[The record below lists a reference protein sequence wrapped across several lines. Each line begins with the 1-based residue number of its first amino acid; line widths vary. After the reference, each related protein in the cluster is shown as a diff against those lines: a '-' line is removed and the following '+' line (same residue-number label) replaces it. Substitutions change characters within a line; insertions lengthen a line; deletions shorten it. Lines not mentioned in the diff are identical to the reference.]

1 MNDFIMDS
9 HMHFDLYDNKNT
21 VLNYIET
28 NKSYTIAMTNL
39 PILYEKYKEKYTG
52 FRYIRIALG
61 FHPELSHD
69 YKNQINLF
77 KKNINTTRYIGEIGL
92 DYYHKSEEDKSD
104 QRLVFEEIIS
114 TCNKAGNKILSI
126 HTRNAEK
133 DCLDILSSFNGKVIF
148 HWYSGGIT
156 CLRTAIDRGYYFS
169 INHQMIKSNN
179 GRKIINELPI
189 NRILIESDAPF
200 TVGLKDNYNFSFFQE
215 VINYLSIVH
224 NIDNYEIQ
232 NHIKHNFKEI
242 LM

>member
-1 MNDFIMDS
+1 M
-9 HMHFDLYDNKNT
+9 
-21 VLNYIET
+21 
-28 NKSYTIAMTNL
+28 
-39 PILYEKYKEKYTG
+39 
-52 FRYIRIALG
+52 
-61 FHPELSHD
+61 
-69 YKNQINLF
+69 
-77 KKNINTTRYIGEIGL
+77 
-92 DYYHKSEEDKSD
+92 
-104 QRLVFEEIIS
+104 
-114 TCNKAGNKILSI
+114 
-126 HTRNAEK
+126 
-133 DCLDILSSFNGKVIF
+133 SSFNGKVIF